1 MQRGW
6 WWMEMAG
13 AGDSRRRRKEHGI
26 AGSAEGGER
35 GWWRMERGGR
45 WQRDGRTVRQGSVD
59 AYDRHIISSRDTSYQ
74 GLLPVLHRRQLLR
87 HCYLFLSW
95 VFDNMGTEMAI
106 RCFYSN

>member
-1 MQRGW
+1 VGSAPSKERAAVGSAEGGGLRMQRGW

-13 AGDSRRRRKEHGI
+13 AEDSRRRRKEHGI

-59 AYDRHIISSRDTSYQ
+59 AYDRHIISSRDSYI
-74 GLLPVLHRRQLLR
+74 
-87 HCYLFLSW
+87 S
-95 VFDNMGTEMAI
+95 
-106 RCFYSN
+106 RCFSV